1 MIEARAAI
9 TSRAFDDEIVLT
21 ERDGGTDLTA
31 RMVAEQRGA
40 MRLVRP
46 LMARTT
52 GTQFTANW
60 EHLKRVLEAG
70 AAKPDG

>member
-31 RMVAEQRGA
+31 GWSPSSA
-40 MRLVRP
+40 VRCVSLDP
-46 LMARTT
+46 LMACTT

-60 EHLKRVLEAG
+60 EHLKLVLEAG